1 MLMYDYVDA
10 RSEQKED
17 LTLGASGH
25 GASDASGLGLGAL
38 DALWK

>member
-1 MLMYDYVDA
+1 MLTYDDIVV

-25 GASDASGLGLGAL
+25 GASDASGLGLGTL